1 MTTTSSDR
9 IRLLIV
15 DDHPIVRDGLVS
27 ILHEGEPDLEVV
39 GEAGDG
45 KDAVEAWRT
54 LRPSVTIMDLQLPGQ
69 SGVEAIKAIRR
80 EDPDAKILVLTTFD
94 GDADIQ
100 RALEAGARGYLLKS
114 VRRAILIEAV
124 RAVNAGRRYLPPAT
138 AARLVEAMESE
149 RLTPRELDVLK
160 LLAEGQRNRE
170 IADALGLAEP
180 TVKIHVNNL
189 LRKLQ
194 AKDRTEAAVIA
205 LKRGLIHL
213 GREGSTTA

>member
-1 MTTTSSDR
+1 MTMNPPAK

-15 DDHPIVRDGLVS
+15 DDHPIVRDGLVA

-39 GEAGDG
+39 GEAGNG
-45 KDAVEAWRT
+45 KEAVTAWRN
-54 LRPSVTIMDLQLPGQ
+54 LRPTVTIMDLQLPGLT
-69 SGVEAIKAIRR
+69 GVEAIQAIRR
-80 EDPDAKILVLTTFD
+80 EDPGALILVLTTFD

-124 RAVNAGRRYLPPAT
+124 RAVAAGERYLPPTT
-138 AARLVEAMESE
+138 AARLVEAMEAE
-149 RLTPRELDVLK
+149 RLTAREFDVLR
-160 LLAEGQRNRE
+160 LLAQGERNRE
-170 IADALGLAEP
+170 IADTLGLAEP

-205 LKRGLIHL
+205 LKRGLIHI
-213 GREGSTTA
+213 GR

>member
-1 MTTTSSDR
+1 MTTTPSDR
-9 IRLLIV
+9 LRLLIV

-45 KDAVEAWRT
+45 KEAVEAWRT

-80 EDPDAKILVLTTFD
+80 EDPEARILVLTTFD

-124 RAVNAGRRYLPPAT
+124 RAVDAGRRYLPPAT

>member
-1 MTTTSSDR
+1 MTTQPPAR

-27 ILHEGEPDLEVV
+27 ILHEGEPDLEVG

-45 KDAVEAWRT
+45 KEGVAAWRR
-54 LRPSVTIMDLQLPGQ
+54 LRPSVTIMDLQLPEL
-69 SGVEAIKAIRR
+69 SGVEAIRVIRE
-80 EDPDAKILVLTTFD
+80 EDPKANILVLTTFD
-94 GDADIQ
+94 GDADIH
-100 RALEAGARGYLLKS
+100 RAIEAGALGYLLKS
-114 VRRAILIEAV
+114 VRRAVLIEAV
-124 RAVNAGRRYLPPAT
+124 RAVAAGQRYLPPAT
-138 AARLVEAMESE
+138 AARLVEGMELE
-149 RLTPRELDVLK
+149 RLTPREADVLR
-160 LLAEGQRNRE
+160 LLAQGERNRE

-205 LKRGLIHL
+205 LKRGLVHL
-213 GREGSTTA
+213 SR

>member
-1 MTTTSSDR
+1 MIPAQPDR
-9 IRLLIV
+9 IRLLVV

-45 KDAVEAWRT
+45 LEAVTAWRT

-69 SGVEAIKAIRR
+69 PGVAAIQAIRR
-80 EDPDAKILVLTTFD
+80 EDPEARILVLTTFD

-100 RALEAGARGYLLKS
+100 RALEAGARGYLMKS
-114 VRRAILIEAV
+114 VRRATLIEAV
-124 RAVNAGRRYLPPAT
+124 RAVASGQRYLPPAT

-149 RLTPRELDVLK
+149 RLTPRELDVLR
-160 LLAEGQRNRE
+160 LLAQGERNRE
-170 IADALGLAEP
+170 IADTLGLAEP

-213 GREGSTTA
+213 TR

>member
-1 MTTTSSDR
+1 MTTSPIEQ

-15 DDHPIVRDGLVS
+15 DDHPVVRDGLVA
-27 ILHEGEPDLEVV
+27 ILHEGEPDLVVV

-45 KDAVEAWRT
+45 KEAVNVWRE
-54 LRPSVTIMDLQLPGQ
+54 LRPTVTIMDLQLPGQ
-69 SGVEAIKAIRR
+69 TGVEAIQAIRR
-80 EDPDAKILVLTTFD
+80 EDPEARILVLTTFD

-114 VRRAILIEAV
+114 VRRAVLIEAV
-124 RAVNAGRRYLPPAT
+124 RAVAQGQRYLPPAT
-138 AARLVEAMESE
+138 AARLVEAMEAE
-149 RLTPRELDVLK
+149 RLTPRELDVLR
-160 LLAEGQRNRE
+160 LLAEGHRNRE
-170 IADALGLAEP
+170 IADDLGLAEP

-189 LRKLQ
+189 LRKLE

-213 GREGSTTA
+213 GPQK

>member
-1 MTTTSSDR
+1 MTSNPNPM

-15 DDHPIVRDGLVS
+15 DDHPVVRDGLVA
-27 ILHEGEPDLEVV
+27 ILHQGEPDLEVV

-45 KDAVEAWRT
+45 REAVAAWRT
-54 LRPSVTIMDLQLPGQ
+54 LRPTVTIMDLQLPGLT
-69 SGVEAIKAIRR
+69 GVEAIQAIRR
-80 EDPDAKILVLTTFD
+80 EDPEARVLVLTTFD

-114 VRRAILIEAV
+114 VRRATLIEAV
-124 RAVNAGRRYLPPAT
+124 RAVASGQRYLPPAT

-160 LLAEGQRNRE
+160 LLAQGQRNRE

-194 AKDRTEAAVIA
+194 VKDRTEAAVVA
-205 LKRGLIHL
+205 LRRGIIHL
-213 GREGSTTA
+213 EG

>member
-1 MTTTSSDR
+1 MSEP

-15 DDHPIVRDGLVS
+15 DDHPVVRDGLVA
-27 ILHEGEPDLEVV
+27 ILHQAEPDLVVV

-45 KDAVEAWRT
+45 REAVARWRE

-69 SGVEAIKAIRR
+69 SGVEAIAAIRK
-80 EDPDAKILVLTTFD
+80 EDPEARILVLTTFD

-114 VRRAILIEAV
+114 IRRPVLLEAV
-124 RAVNAGRRYLPPAT
+124 RAVAAGQRFLPPAT
-138 AARLVEAMESE
+138 SARLVEGLEAE
-149 RLTPRELDVLK
+149 RLTARELDVLAF
-160 LLAEGQRNRE
+160 LAQGLRNRE
-170 IADALGLAEP
+170 IAEELGLAEP

-194 AKDRTEAAVIA
+194 VKDRTEAAVVA
-205 LKRGLIHL
+205 LRRGLVHL
-213 GREGSTTA
+213 R

>member
-1 MTTTSSDR
+1 MTPNSSTP

-15 DDHPIVRDGLVS
+15 DDHPVVRDGLVS
-27 ILHEGEPDLEVV
+27 ILHGDEPDLEVV

-45 KDAVEAWRT
+45 REAVAAWRT
-54 LRPSVTIMDLQLPGQ
+54 LRPTVTIMDLQLPGL
-69 SGVEAIKAIRR
+69 SGVEAIQAIRR
-80 EDPDAKILVLTTFD
+80 EDPEARVLVLTTFD

-114 VRRAILIEAV
+114 VRRATLLEAV
-124 RAVNAGRRYLPPAT
+124 RAVASGQRYLPPST
-138 AARLVEAMESE
+138 AARLVEAMEAE
-149 RLTPRELDVLK
+149 RLTARELDVLK
-160 LLAEGQRNRE
+160 LLAQGHRNRE

-194 AKDRTEAAVIA
+194 VKDRTEAAVVA
-205 LKRGLIHL
+205 LRRGIIHL
-213 GREGSTTA
+213 EP

>member
-1 MTTTSSDR
+1 MTTTPSDR

-45 KDAVEAWRT
+45 KEAVEAWRT

-80 EDPDAKILVLTTFD
+80 EDPEARILVLTTFD

-114 VRRAILIEAV
+114 VRPVSYTHLT
-124 RAVNAGRRYLPPAT
+124 LPT
-138 AARLVEAMESE
+138 SDLV
-149 RLTPRELDVLK
+149 
-160 LLAEGQRNRE
+160 
-170 IADALGLAEP
+170 
-180 TVKIHVNNL
+180 
-189 LRKLQ
+189 
-194 AKDRTEAAVIA
+194 
-205 LKRGLIHL
+205 
-213 GREGSTTA
+213 

>member
-1 MTTTSSDR
+1 MTMTSPEK

-15 DDHPIVRDGLVS
+15 DDHPIVRDGLVA

-45 KDAVEAWRT
+45 KEAVTVWRT
-54 LRPSVTIMDLQLPGQ
+54 LRPTVTIMDLQLPGQ
-69 SGVEAIKAIRR
+69 TGVEAIQAIRR
-80 EDPDAKILVLTTFD
+80 EDPEARILVLTTFD

-124 RAVNAGRRYLPPAT
+124 REVAAGRRYLPPTT

-149 RLTPRELDVLK
+149 RLTAREFDVLR
-160 LLAEGQRNRE
+160 LLAQGERNRE
-170 IADALGLAEP
+170 IADTLGLAEP

-205 LKRGLIHL
+205 LKRGLIHI
-213 GREGSTTA
+213 GR

>member
-1 MTTTSSDR
+1 MTTTPSDR

-45 KDAVEAWRT
+45 KEAVEAWRT

-80 EDPDAKILVLTTFD
+80 EDPEARILVLTTFD

-100 RALEAGARGYLLKS
+100 RALEAGARGYLLKR

-124 RAVNAGRRYLPPAT
+124 RAVDAGRRYLPPAT

>member
-1 MTTTSSDR
+1 MTTHPTDR

-15 DDHPIVRDGLVS
+15 DDHPVVRDGLVA
-27 ILHEGEPDLEVV
+27 ILHEGEPDLEVA

-45 KDAVEAWRT
+45 LEAVTVWRA
-54 LRPSVTIMDLQLPGQ
+54 LRPTVTIMDLQLPGQ
-69 SGVEAIKAIRR
+69 TGVEAIRAIRR
-80 EDPDAKILVLTTFD
+80 EDPEARILVLTTFD

-114 VRRAILIEAV
+114 VRRATLIEAV
-124 RAVNAGRRYLPPAT
+124 RAVASGQRYLPPTT

-149 RLTPRELDVLK
+149 RLTARELDVLR
-160 LLAEGQRNRE
+160 LLAQGQRNRE
-170 IADALGLAEP
+170 IAEGLGLAEP

-205 LKRGLIHL
+205 LRRGLVHL
-213 GREGSTTA
+213 PS

>member
-1 MTTTSSDR
+1 MTTTPSDR

-15 DDHPIVRDGLVS
+15 DDHPVVRDGLVS

-45 KDAVEAWRT
+45 KEAVISWRN
-54 LRPSVTIMDLQLPGQ
+54 LRPTVTIMDLQLPGQ
-69 SGVEAIKAIRR
+69 TGVEAVQAIRR
-80 EDPDAKILVLTTFD
+80 EDPDARILVLTTFD

-114 VRRAILIEAV
+114 VRRATLIEAV
-124 RAVNAGRRYLPPAT
+124 RAVAAGQRYLPPAT

-160 LLAEGQRNRE
+160 LLAEGHRNRE

-194 AKDRTEAAVIA
+194 AKDRTEATVIA

-213 GREGSTTA
+213 TP

>member
-1 MTTTSSDR
+1 MTMTSPEM

-15 DDHPIVRDGLVS
+15 DDHPIVRDGLVA

-45 KDAVEAWRT
+45 KEAVTAWRN
-54 LRPSVTIMDLQLPGQ
+54 LRPTVTIMDLQLPGQ
-69 SGVEAIKAIRR
+69 TGVEAIQAIRR
-80 EDPDAKILVLTTFD
+80 EDPEARILVLTTFD

-114 VRRAILIEAV
+114 VRRASLIEAV
-124 RAVNAGRRYLPPAT
+124 REVAAGRRYLPPTT

-149 RLTPRELDVLK
+149 RLTAREFDVLR
-160 LLAEGQRNRE
+160 LLAQGERNRE
-170 IADALGLAEP
+170 IADSLGLAEP

-194 AKDRTEAAVIA
+194 AKDRTEAAMIA

-213 GREGSTTA
+213 GS

>member
-1 MTTTSSDR
+1 MTTNPPAK

-15 DDHPIVRDGLVS
+15 DDHPIVRDGLVA

-45 KDAVEAWRT
+45 KEAVTAWRN
-54 LRPSVTIMDLQLPGQ
+54 LRPTVTIMDLQLPGLT
-69 SGVEAIKAIRR
+69 GVEAIQAIRR
-80 EDPDAKILVLTTFD
+80 EDPGALILVLTTFD

-124 RAVNAGRRYLPPAT
+124 RAVAAGDRYLPPTT
-138 AARLVEAMESE
+138 AARLVEAMEAE
-149 RLTPRELDVLK
+149 PLTAREFDVLR
-160 LLAEGQRNRE
+160 LLAQGERNRE
-170 IADALGLAEP
+170 IADTLGLAEP

-194 AKDRTEAAVIA
+194 AKDRTEAAMIA
-205 LKRGLIHL
+205 LKRGLIHI
-213 GREGSTTA
+213 GR

>member
-1 MTTTSSDR
+1 MTTEPSDR

-15 DDHPIVRDGLVS
+15 DDHPVVRDGLVS

-45 KDAVEAWRT
+45 KEAVASWRN
-54 LRPSVTIMDLQLPGQ
+54 LRPTVTIMDLQLPGQ
-69 SGVEAIKAIRR
+69 TGVEAIRTILR
-80 EDPDAKILVLTTFD
+80 EDPDARILVLTTFD

-114 VRRAILIEAV
+114 VRRTILIEAV
-124 RAVNAGRRYLPPAT
+124 RAVAAGQRYLPPAT
-138 AARLVEAMESE
+138 AARLLEAMDSE

-189 LRKLQ
+189 LRKLE

-205 LKRGLIHL
+205 LRRGLIHL
-213 GREGSTTA
+213 PG

>member
-1 MTTTSSDR
+1 MTTTPTDR
-9 IRLLIV
+9 IRLLVV
-15 DDHPIVRDGLVS
+15 DDHPVVRDGLVS

-39 GEAGDG
+39 GQCGDG
-45 KDAVEAWRT
+45 KEAVTAWRS
-54 LRPSVTIMDLQLPGQ
+54 LKPSVVIMDLQLPGQ
-69 SGVEAIKAIRR
+69 SGVEAILAIRR
-80 EDPDAKILVLTTFD
+80 EDPEARILVLTTFD

-114 VRRAILIEAV
+114 VRRVILIEAD
-124 RAVNAGRRYLPPAT
+124 RAVHAGKRYLPPAT
-138 AARLVEAMESE
+138 AARLVEAMEAE

-189 LRKLQ
+189 LRKLE
-194 AKDRTEAAVIA
+194 AKDRTEATVIA

-213 GREGSTTA
+213 EP

>member
-1 MTTTSSDR
+1 MTTTPSTR

-15 DDHPIVRDGLVS
+15 DDHPVVRDGLVS

-45 KDAVEAWRT
+45 KAAVAAWRT
-54 LRPSVTIMDLQLPGQ
+54 LRPTVTIMDLQLPGQ
-69 SGVEAIKAIRR
+69 TGVEAIKAIRR
-80 EDPDAKILVLTTFD
+80 EDPDARVLVLTTFD

-124 RAVNAGRRYLPPAT
+124 RAVAAGQRYLPPAT

-149 RLTPRELDVLK
+149 RLTTRELDVLK
-160 LLAEGQRNRE
+160 LLAQGERNRE
-170 IADALGLAEP
+170 IAEALGLAEP

-194 AKDRTEAAVIA
+194 AKDRTEATVIA

-213 GREGSTTA
+213 EP

>member
-1 MTTTSSDR
+1 MTTEPSDR

-15 DDHPIVRDGLVS
+15 DDHPVVRDGLVS

-45 KDAVEAWRT
+45 KEAVAAWRN
-54 LRPSVTIMDLQLPGQ
+54 LRPTVTIMDLQLPGQ
-69 SGVEAIKAIRR
+69 TGVEAIRTILR
-80 EDPDAKILVLTTFD
+80 EDPDARVLVLTTFD

-124 RAVNAGRRYLPPAT
+124 RAVATGQRYLPPAT
-138 AARLVEAMESE
+138 AARLLEAMDAE

-160 LLAEGQRNRE
+160 LLAEGHRNRE
-170 IADALGLAEP
+170 IADTLGLAEP

-189 LRKLQ
+189 LRKLE

-213 GREGSTTA
+213 PSAGT

>member
-1 MTTTSSDR
+1 MATTPLDR

-15 DDHPIVRDGLVS
+15 DDHPVVRDGLVS
-27 ILHEGEPDLEVV
+27 ILHEGEPDLEVI

-45 KDAVEAWRT
+45 KEAVVAWRN
-54 LRPSVTIMDLQLPGQ
+54 LRPTVTIMDLQLPGQ
-69 SGVEAIKAIRR
+69 SGVEAILAIRR
-80 EDPDAKILVLTTFD
+80 EDPDARVLVLTTFD

-114 VRRAILIEAV
+114 ERRATLIEAV
-124 RAVNAGRRYLPPAT
+124 RAVAAGRRYLPPAT
-138 AARLVEAMESE
+138 AARLVDAMESE

-170 IADALGLAEP
+170 IADVLGLAEP

-205 LKRGLIHL
+205 LRRGLIHP
-213 GREGSTTA
+213 GV

>member
-1 MTTTSSDR
+1 MTTVPSAT

-15 DDHPIVRDGLVS
+15 DDHPVVRDGLVA

-45 KDAVEAWRT
+45 KEAVITWRN
-54 LRPSVTIMDLQLPGQ
+54 LRPTVTIMDLQLPGQ
-69 SGVEAIKAIRR
+69 TGVEAIRAIRQ
-80 EDPDAKILVLTTFD
+80 EDPEARILVLTTFD

-114 VRRAILIEAV
+114 VRRNILIEAV
-124 RAVNAGRRYLPPAT
+124 RAVAAGQRYLPPTT
-138 AARLVEAMESE
+138 AARLVEAMEAE
-149 RLTPRELDVLK
+149 RLTARELDVLR
-160 LLAEGQRNRE
+160 LLAQGERNRE
-170 IADALGLAEP
+170 IAVTLGLAEP

-213 GREGSTTA
+213 TP

>member
-1 MTTTSSDR
+1 MTDSPAER

-45 KDAVEAWRT
+45 KDAVTVWRN

-69 SGVEAIKAIRR
+69 SGVEAIQAIRR
-80 EDPDAKILVLTTFD
+80 EDPEARILVLTTFD

-124 RAVNAGRRYLPPAT
+124 RAVAAGHRYLPPAT
-138 AARLVEAMESE
+138 AARLVEAMEAE
-149 RLTPRELDVLK
+149 RLTARELDVLK
-160 LLAEGQRNRE
+160 LLVEGQRNRE

-194 AKDRTEAAVIA
+194 AKDRTEATVIA

-213 GREGSTTA
+213 PQ

>member
-1 MTTTSSDR
+1 MTTIPPAK

-15 DDHPIVRDGLVS
+15 DDHPVVRDGLVA

-45 KDAVEAWRT
+45 KEAVATWRN
-54 LRPSVTIMDLQLPGQ
+54 LRPTVTIMDLQLPGQ
-69 SGVEAIKAIRR
+69 TGVEAIQAIRR
-80 EDPDAKILVLTTFD
+80 EDPEARILVLTTFD

-114 VRRAILIEAV
+114 VRRNILIEAV
-124 RAVNAGRRYLPPAT
+124 RAVAAGQRYLPPTT

-149 RLTPRELDVLK
+149 RLTARELDVLR
-160 LLAEGQRNRE
+160 LLAKGERNRE

-194 AKDRTEAAVIA
+194 AKDRTEAAMIA

-213 GREGSTTA
+213 AP

>member
-1 MTTTSSDR
+1 MTMPAPEM
-9 IRLLIV
+9 IRLLVV
-15 DDHPIVRDGLVS
+15 DDHPIVRDGLVA

-45 KDAVEAWRT
+45 KEAVTAWRS

-69 SGVEAIKAIRR
+69 TGVEAIQAIRR
-80 EDPDAKILVLTTFD
+80 EDPEARILVLTTFD

-100 RALEAGARGYLLKS
+100 RALEAGARGYLLKN

-124 RAVNAGRRYLPPAT
+124 REVAAGRRYLPPTT

-149 RLTPRELDVLK
+149 RLTAREFDVLR
-160 LLAEGQRNRE
+160 LLAQGERNRE
-170 IADALGLAEP
+170 IADTLGLAEP

-194 AKDRTEAAVIA
+194 AKDRTEAAMIA

-213 GREGSTTA
+213 GS

>member
-1 MTTTSSDR
+1 MTQTQPAL

-15 DDHPIVRDGLVS
+15 DDHPVVRDGLVA
-27 ILHEGEPDLEVV
+27 ILHQGEPDLEVV

-45 KDAVEAWRT
+45 KEAVALWRE
-54 LRPSVTIMDLQLPGQ
+54 LRPTVTIMDLQLPGQ
-69 SGVEAIKAIRR
+69 SGVQAISAIRR
-80 EDPDAKILVLTTFD
+80 EDPEARVLVLTTFD

-114 VRRAILIEAV
+114 VRRAVLIEAV
-124 RAVNAGRRYLPPAT
+124 RAVASGLRYLPPST
-138 AARLVEAMESE
+138 AARLVEAMEAE
-149 RLTPRELDVLK
+149 KLTGREMDVLA
-160 LLAEGQRNRE
+160 LLAKGHRNRE
-170 IADALGLAEP
+170 IADELGLAEP

-205 LKRGLIHL
+205 LKRGIIHL
-213 GREGSTTA
+213 EP